1 MLSQGSAGFVFWGLF
16 FFCDIYESIQVYVN
30 VCVPEN
36 RRTFKRSIFFLFN
49 LMTRLYDH
57 DFFSNKKSTNT
68 THLWDMFLYTSEANK
83 KLSILGEMLPH
94 FACVTI
100 WGFYSPQWNTSHR
113 TVFSL
118 QNPKVVATLTNWGV
132 LR

>member
-1 MLSQGSAGFVFWGLF
+1 
-16 FFCDIYESIQVYVN
+16 
-30 VCVPEN
+30 
-36 RRTFKRSIFFLFN
+36 
-49 LMTRLYDH
+49 MTRLYDH
-57 DFFSNKKSTNT
+57 DFFSNKKIHQHDSS
-68 THLWDMFLYTSEANK
+68 LRYVLYTSEANK